1 MIINFLRL
9 RLFIYTY
16 SFSKFVCICTEK
28 DFFDWNG
35 AFFIYPLENIDK
47 VNLKKAKLN
56 AVLQKPKLEQTSRRK
71 TKTTPAA
78 VFSSFLIFLENSK
91 WKSYLLST
99 KLELSFHR
107 LKMLKTSLVNP
118 LLIKLYYLWIDEVQW
133 LVKDLS
139 NQLICVGDT
148 LTHWYLPTKN
158 WTNELYWTFKQRT
171 LLVLNKSQRNK
182 RSQTASALWAL
193 KKQVIGEF
201 CTVKSMNFWICD
213 LLADGK

>member
-1 MIINFLRL
+1 MVPFL
-9 RLFIYTY
+9 FT
-16 SFSKFVCICTEK
+16 
-28 DFFDWNG
+28 
-35 AFFIYPLENIDK
+35 PLKTSIKSIWRRQSWMPFCKNQ
-47 VNLKKAKLN
+47 NW
-56 AVLQKPKLEQTSRRK
+56 SRRPDEK
-71 TKTTPAA
+71 RRRRPPP
-78 VFSSFLIFLENSK
+78 SFRRFWFFLKIANG
-91 WKSYLLST
+91 SYLLST